1 MGWFCNTPEAKAQM
15 KICEKNKCQGC
26 NKCIWIEESA
36 NAMSEYGT
44 EITQEVEVEEIK
56 EEKEFF
62 DTSPREFNSFEEKVT
77 YINKLFKG
85 E

>member
-1 MGWFCNTPEAKAQM
+1 M
-15 KICEKNKCQGC
+15 KKEFKDYL
-26 NKCIWIEESA
+26 EFFL
-36 NAMSEYGT
+36 
-44 EITQEVEVEEIK
+44 TQEVEVEEIK